1 MGQLDGKVAI
11 VTGGSRGIGEGIA
24 RRLAAEG
31 AAVALTYHSG
41 NETAELV
48 AKEIT
53 GSGGRAVA
61 LRVDSGDRAA
71 VREGVRQVVDR
82 FGRLDILVNN
92 AGVAVVAPIGD
103 LPDEVYDR
111 SVAVNLTGVFTAS
124 QEALW
129 HLGAGGRII
138 TIGSVNAD
146 RVHFGGGSVY
156 ALTKAGIAGF
166 TRALAREVG
175 PRGIT
180 VNTVQPGP
188 VDTAMNPADGPFAG
202 FTRPHI
208 AVDRYGSPAE
218 VASLVAYLAGPESS
232 YVTGATLNADGGY
245 SA

>member
-11 VTGGSRGIGEGIA
+11 VTGGSRGIGKGIA

-31 AAVALTYHSG
+31 AAVALTYHGST
-41 NETAELV
+41 ETAELV

-53 GSGGRAVA
+53 GSGGRAVRCGWTPA
-61 LRVDSGDRAA
+61 TGTRSARY
-71 VREGVRQVVDR
+71 REVADR

-103 LPDEVYDR
+103 LPDDVFDR
-111 SVAVNLTGVFTAS
+111 SVAVNLPAS
-124 QEALW
+124 SPPARRRCA
-129 HLGAGGRII
+129 HIGHGGRVI

-146 RVHFGGGSVY
+146 RVPFAGGSAVRPHQ
-156 ALTKAGIAGF
+156 GRG
-166 TRALAREVG
+166 RGVHQSLAREVG

-180 VNTVQPGP
+180 VNNVQPGP
-188 VDTAMNPADGPFAG
+188 VDTDMNPADGPFAG

>member
-1 MGQLDGKVAI
+1 MHGVDFLDLPAVVGLVDA
-11 VTGGSRGIGEGIA
+11 VTERWD
-24 RRLAAEG
+24 
-31 AAVALTYHSG
+31 H
-41 NETAELV
+41 
-48 AKEIT
+48 
-53 GSGGRAVA
+53 
-61 LRVDSGDRAA
+61 
-71 VREGVRQVVDR
+71 
-82 FGRLDILVNN
+82 LDILVNN
-92 AGVAVVAPIGD
+92 AGVAVVAPITD
-103 LPDEVYDR
+103 LPDDVYDR

-124 QEALW
+124 QEALR
-129 HLGAGGRII
+129 HLGTGGRII

-188 VDTAMNPADGPFAG
+188 VDTDMNPADGPFAG

-208 AVDRYGSPAE
+208 AVDRYGTPAE
-218 VASLVAYLAGPESS
+218 VASLVAYLAGPDAS